1 MYLILY
7 YEVFEQSSPN
17 FHILRIFSYHILS
30 VDNVDSN
37 FLCFPHVH
45 CFFDLSTLMYL
56 YRKKHHSFYFS
67 LTNVTNNFH
76 KRQRQKKHILNSL
89 FMLFYYCGQNI
100 YSFYSYK
107 HFMHKLW
114 INHNIPT
121 DLSTKLSTIVKNSTI
136 MPTFRVIHNI
146 HKVFHNYAILCGLMF
161 IIIFTND
168 YYSSTCYSLMFITL
182 SLYFILI

>member
-1 MYLILY
+1 MKYLNSQALILIFCAY
-7 YEVFEQSSPN
+7 
-17 FHILRIFSYHILS
+17 FHIISSLGILWIAFFSLVHMCI
-30 VDNVDSN
+30 V
-37 FLCFPHVH
+37 FLI
-45 CFFDLSTLMYL
+45 LSTLMYL
-56 YRKKHHSFYFS
+56 YRKKHNSFYFS

-136 MPTFRVIHNI
+136 MPAFRVIHNI

-161 IIIFTND
+161 IIIFTNV